1 MKVELY
7 TQDRYDDWENFVL
20 QANNG
25 TIFHLRR
32 FLSYHPPGRFD
43 ELGLIFRQRGKIIGL
58 LPAVIEGDT
67 VVSHRG
73 ASYGGFVVA
82 NGVGIYNSYRMVDS
96 ALEFLLKE
104 GFSRLVLTQ
113 TPQIY
118 YLFPHNHIDF
128 VLAKRGFVF
137 LKRELTAVLKLERN
151 IDDNFARFK
160 PEARTAVRKAE
171 REGAQVRLSSDWKQ
185 FYRILEKNLG
195 MRHQV
200 KPTHTLDELLCL
212 YQLFPEKV
220 LLFGNYYRNEL
231 IAGVVVFVANPRVI
245 LAFYISHNEDFQHLR
260 PVNLLFYRIIGWGIE
275 HGFQYLDFGTYTL
288 NMDPNFGLA
297 RFKEGF
303 GATGLFRDTYTGKLA
318 GSRDI

>member
-1 MKVELY
+1 M
-7 TQDRYDDWENFVL
+7 
-20 QANNG
+20 
-25 TIFHLRR
+25 
-32 FLSYHPPGRFD
+32 
-43 ELGLIFRQRGKIIGL
+43 
-58 LPAVIEGDT
+58 
-67 VVSHRG
+67 
-73 ASYGGFVVA
+73 
-82 NGVGIYNSYRMVDS
+82 
-96 ALEFLLKE
+96 
-104 GFSRLVLTQ
+104 
-113 TPQIY
+113 
-118 YLFPHNHIDF
+118 
-128 VLAKRGFVF
+128 
-137 LKRELTAVLKLERN
+137 
-151 IDDNFARFK
+151 
-160 PEARTAVRKAE
+160 
-171 REGAQVRLSSDWKQ
+171 RLSSDWKQ